1 MGMKRLSRGLTSL
14 IADCS
19 RIVAA
24 NLGGERI
31 YRKAALARQPL
42 GFRYWLERREHQKLS
57 IGASSE
63 VISARLKV
71 RPEASRNYR
80 NKGKRRF
87 TDGLRYRLLS
97 RRYAARYHNSA
108 ALSVENRFFNNFC
121 NLAFACL
128 SRNLYKHFIGSIQ
141 KKVVANGVAPFIIR
155 ERDRARHLEK
165 LWVLHD
171 SPATFNI
178 LANVGR
184 HSFKLPLRKKD
195 CIVEPGK
202 PEGGRVVEK
211 CGNRK
216 RGVCLGTCD
225 FEASYNFAER
235 RFKMFMYPDNAM
247 KMLRH
252 HYALA
257 RLDLGKNRAEI
268 SPGFGD
274 FFAERRENHFSIGD
288 FAENRAALF
297 NCERNHVNPRL
308 AIIPTREA
316 NPGFKMTIL
325 IAAIVHGG
333 HYSKKRR
340 SAHGVRPARPGVR
353 LARHGARGAPG
364 KTRGA
369 PGRTEVGPSAL
380 RALII

>member
-1 MGMKRLSRGLTSL
+1 MKMMKSLSRGLTSL

-19 RIVAA
+19 RIVVA

-42 GFRYWLERREHQKLS
+42 GFCYWLKGRKHQEFS

-121 NLAFACL
+121 NLAFACF

-184 HSFKLPLRKKD
+184 HSFKLTFRKED
-195 CIVEPGK
+195 CIVKPREP
-202 PEGGRVVEK
+202 ECRRAVEK
-211 CGNRK
+211 RGVFK
-216 RGVCLGTCD
+216 RGVCFGAGDLKT
-225 FEASYNFAER
+225 SYNFAER
-235 RFKMFMYPDNAM
+235 RFKTLMNPDDAVEV
-247 KMLRH
+247 LG
-252 HYALA
+252 HYGVLA
-257 RLDLGKNRAEI
+257 GLDFREDLADLF
-268 SPGFGD
+268 PGRGNGD
-274 FFAERRENHFSIGD
+274 SEGRGNELAVFNI
-288 FAENRAALF
+288 AENGAATLHDQGD
-297 NCERNHVNPRL
+297 HVKPGS
-308 AIIPTREA
+308 AIIPTGQAYAGFEVAVFVAFAIHFVLPFFSFCAQGAQGRTPEYA
-316 NPGFKMTIL
+316 RHNPGR
-325 IAAIVHGG
+325 A
-333 HYSKKRR
+333 RR
-340 SAHGVRPARPGVR
+340 GSGR
-353 LARHGARGAPG
+353 ARGV
-364 KTRGA
+364 K
-369 PGRTEVGPSAL
+369 
-380 RALII
+380 

>member
-1 MGMKRLSRGLTSL
+1 MKMMKSLSRGLTSL

-42 GFRYWLERREHQKLS
+42 GFCYWLKGRKHQEFS

-121 NLAFACL
+121 NLAFACF

-184 HSFKLPLRKKD
+184 HSFKLTFRKED
-195 CIVEPGK
+195 CIVKPREP
-202 PEGGRVVEK
+202 ECRRAVEK
-211 CGNRK
+211 RGVFK
-216 RGVCLGTCD
+216 RGVCFGAGDLKT
-225 FEASYNFAER
+225 SYNFAER
-235 RFKMFMYPDNAM
+235 RFKMLLNPDDAVD
-247 KMLRH
+247 MLRH
-252 HYALA
+252 YHALA
-257 RLDLGKNRAEI
+257 RLDFREERGDV

-274 FFAERRENHFSIGD
+274 SFAKLRGNHFAVDD
-288 FAENRAALF
+288 FTENRASLF
-297 NCERNHVNPRL
+297 NRKRNHINPRS
-308 AIIPTREA
+308 AIIPAREA
-316 NPGFKMTIL
+316 NSRFKMTIFIATVNHRL
-325 IAAIVHGG
+325 IIAKKGESAQGG
-333 HYSKKRR
+333 GKRTAQR
-340 SAHGVRPARPGVR
+340 LR
-353 LARHGARGAPG
+353 LAVPGAEAAPG
-364 KTRGA
+364 ETSLTG
-369 PGRTEVGPSAL
+369 PGFGQAHSVR
-380 RALII
+380 